1 MITMSVEGPPATN
14 RPVPQI
20 RKDLVLTIRSDARVL
35 ITGTTAVGTR
45 ALAAVIHRN
54 SRRRNSPFLAINCA
68 RRKDLVLESRLFGR
82 ARASFQGIDRSSRG
96 LLEQAHGGTIFIGS
110 IGGIGRGLQARL
122 LRFLQDGEIRRA
134 GADLA
139 HTKTDVRVIAS
150 ADSHLFEQV
159 EAGTFS
165 GDLYYRLNVIHLVMP
180 PIVHRRRF
188 PRT

>member
-1 MITMSVEGPPATN
+1 MITMCVDRPSAAAK

-35 ITGTTAVGTR
+35 ITGKTAVGTR

-54 SRRRNSPFLAINCA
+54 SRRRDSPFLAINCA

-82 ARASFQGIDRSSRG
+82 ARASFQGTDRSSRG
-96 LLEQAHGGTIFIGS
+96 LLEQAHGGTMFIAN
-110 IGGIGRGLQARL
+110 IGGIGRALQARL
-122 LRFLQDGEIRRA
+122 LRFLQDGKIRRV

-139 HTKTDVRVIAS
+139 HTKADVRVITS
-150 ADSHLFEQV
+150 ADSHLYEQI

-180 PIVHRRRF
+180 PIVRRR
-188 PRT
+188 R

>member
-1 MITMSVEGPPATN
+1 MSVDRPPAAGS

-35 ITGTTAVGTR
+35 ITGRTAVGTR

-54 SRRRNSPFLAINCA
+54 SKRRDKPFLAINCV

-82 ARASFQGIDRSSRG
+82 ARTAFEGTDRSTRG
-96 LLEQAHGGTIFIGS
+96 LLEQADGGTIFIGN
-110 IGGIGRGLQARL
+110 IGGIGRALQARL
-122 LRFLQDGEIRRA
+122 LRFLQDGQVRRA

-139 HTKTDVRVIAS
+139 HMKADVRVISS

-159 EAGTFS
+159 DAGTFS

-180 PIVHRRRF
+180 PIVRQRR
-188 PRT
+188 